1 MDIKYTV
8 FREYD
13 KVELKEAEEYIVSAE
28 QEKDTLKKKN
38 IKIHKIVG
46 CVTICACIIHVACII
61 AIIAFAFLYSMSDE
75 KLMCFIYIVIGINV
89 TIFIVEGIIDILFKY
104 KENKNRLEEIL
115 DKCEYY
121 KEYIDDVNGL
131 NEFVILSVKMVEGMI
146 YVIYTKPDEKHICVE
161 KYNKKEVEIA
171 EDKDCAEVYIYCD
184 IDTNPLINKIII
196 PYGII

>member
-146 YVIYTKPDEKHICVE
+146 YVTYTKPDEKHICVE